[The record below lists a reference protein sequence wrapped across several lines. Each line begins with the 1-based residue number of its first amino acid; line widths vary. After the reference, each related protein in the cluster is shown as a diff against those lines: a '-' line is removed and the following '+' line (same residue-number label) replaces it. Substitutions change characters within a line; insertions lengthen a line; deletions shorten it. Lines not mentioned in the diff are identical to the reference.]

1 VNTDI
6 SEHLRDMIGFE
17 DLLAVGLFGVVGNAM
32 RQGVDFERELAFY
45 GSYHQDPVNQAIHFV
60 FIPMIWWS
68 ICIFMCYRPIFG
80 VPASVAGHQITWG
93 TGMLAIYALYYTCLD
108 PYTGGLA
115 SAVYALLYVHASSAV
130 SSEKAFKELAAG
142 KEKGSAGRMPW
153 WKIAFVLHAVA
164 WFMQIVPGHKMA
176 EGVKPALMDS
186 LGQAFGVAPMFAVL
200 EGIWAV
206 GLAQPLKAAVTV
218 LVKENREEMCRTAVG
233 GATFPWC
240 TR

>member
-1 VNTDI
+1 
-6 SEHLRDMIGFE
+6 MIGAS
-17 DLLAVGLFGVVGNAM
+17 DVCAVALFVVVGNAM
-32 RQGVDFERELAFY
+32 RQGTDFEKELAFY
-45 GSYHQDPVNQAIHFV
+45 GSYHQDPVNQLIHFI

-68 ICIFMCYRPIFG
+68 ICVWMCYRPVFG
-80 VPASVAGHQITWG
+80 VDLQVGGHKITWG
-93 TGMLAIYALYYTCLD
+93 TGMFAIYAMYYTSLD
-108 PYTGGLA
+108 FYTGGITSALLAAMYLHASSAVAKEVAFAAASQGKKGKKAVAGGLA
-115 SAVYALLYVHASSAV
+115 SAS
-130 SSEKAFKELAAG
+130 G
-142 KEKGSAGRMPW
+142 QPW